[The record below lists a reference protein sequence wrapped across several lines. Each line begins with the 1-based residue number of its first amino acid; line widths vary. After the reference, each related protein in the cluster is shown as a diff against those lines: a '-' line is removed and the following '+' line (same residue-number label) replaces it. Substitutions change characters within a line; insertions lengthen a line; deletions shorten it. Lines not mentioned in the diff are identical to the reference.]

1 MKIATFFVALFSVFY
16 FLGGKFSD
24 DEKFSRLK
32 SLLQ

>member
-24 DEKFSRLK
+24 EKFSRLK